1 MIRDLTQLDKLEKY
15 LQDNDFEYERIDE
28 ESVKVKISDSF
39 YWTGD
44 RHQIVVPSLGDDYKW
59 DAVCHRGSYGA
70 DKGLLEVIGTIV
82 PDGYYDRVMGWMTA
96 DEVIELIEGKNAKV

>member
-28 ESVKVKISDSF
+28 DSVKVKTSDSF
-39 YWTGD
+39 YWTAD
-44 RHQIVVPSLGDDYKW
+44 RHQIVVPSLGDDYKL

-70 DKGLLEVIGTIV
+70 DKGLLEVMGTIV
-82 PDGYYDRVMGWMTA
+82 PDGYYDTVMGWMTA